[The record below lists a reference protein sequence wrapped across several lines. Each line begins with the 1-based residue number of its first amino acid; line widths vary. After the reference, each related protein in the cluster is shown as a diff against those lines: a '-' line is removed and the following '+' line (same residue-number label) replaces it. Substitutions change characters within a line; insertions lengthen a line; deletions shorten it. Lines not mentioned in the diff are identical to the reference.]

1 VPLEGQRFATD
12 AYSCFV
18 SVATRPVLPGRL
30 LRWFMVVG
38 ALFAV
43 ALFSG
48 ASYRDAPL
56 APVSMVG
63 YPAACPN
70 VVLQASLPGALVADA
85 DDGAPDGGR
94 GPGET
99 VASACLFV
107 VVALAGL
114 ALAGGV
120 RRPLLVY
127 VAWWAPLRVPR
138 VRPLMVVP
146 MWADVLRI

>member
-1 VPLEGQRFATD
+1 M
-12 AYSCFV
+12 
-18 SVATRPVLPGRL
+18 SVATGRVFSVRL

-56 APVSMVG
+56 APVSMAG
-63 YPAACPN
+63 FYAAACPN
-70 VVLQASLPGALVADA
+70 VVLQASLPGALAA
-85 DDGAPDGGR
+85 ETDGGLPDNH
-94 GPGET
+94 GPGG
-99 VASACLFV
+99 ALAGGCLFV

-114 ALAGGV
+114 ALAGGI
-120 RRPLLVY
+120 RRPLLVH
-127 VAWWAPLRVPR
+127 AAFWWARLRVSR
-138 VRPLMVVP
+138 MRPMTVVP